1 MIRLFG
7 LVAAYFVFAAFTV
20 VAHAAD
26 HFILRGP
33 QKKLEQVIPAVG
45 LRVLQKVE
53 NRQIFLT
60 EGPSGLP
67 PEQVIELVLSI
78 GNAPQP
84 GCDDDDD
91 DDDEDDCAPVA
102 IELNR
107 LVTLPGAGMG
117 RPPASGHDVANKVR
131 DERGMVNYFGA
142 RVWSGFARQ
151 PMSAYLELPKVHSRF
166 GAGSGTVAVIDTG
179 VDPNHPAL
187 RGALEKGA
195 DFVNGEKDSASELRD
210 LDPLNQGVINPS
222 TTSILDF
229 APSGDLSLPGLRW
242 GIWGDPSYAW
252 LNSATLPEA
261 YGHGTMV
268 AGLVRL
274 VAPGAKILPVKAFDG
289 SGRGSLFQVVQAIY
303 FAIDKGAH
311 VVNMSFSFPAHS
323 AELMRAVSE
332 ATERGLICI
341 ASAGNEGR
349 RMLTYPAAYSN
360 VIGVA
365 ATDLNDKLSP
375 FTNYGDALVSLAAP
389 GEALIAPFPG
399 GQYAI
404 GWGSSYSAPLAAG
417 AAALLRQVNSGAG
430 QPDAAAVFSR
440 AKPLTGGYGWGRLLI
455 FEALERSE
463 RIQ

>member
-1 MIRLFG
+1 MRRLIYT
-7 LVAAYFVFAAFTV
+7 VTAYFVFAAFTV
-20 VAHAAD
+20 AGYAAD
-26 HFILRGP
+26 QFILRGP

-60 EGPSGLP
+60 EGPSGLT
-67 PEQVIELVLSI
+67 PERVIELVLSI
-78 GNAPQP
+78 GNVPQP
-84 GCDDDDD
+84 GCGDDDDD
-91 DDDEDDCAPVA
+91 DDDDDCAPVA

-107 LVTLPGAGMG
+107 IVTLPGVGSG
-117 RPPASGHDVANKVR
+117 TPPASGYDAVNKLLG
-131 DERGMVNYFGA
+131 ERATVNYFGA
-142 RVWSGFARQ
+142 RVWSGFVRQ
-151 PMSAYLELPKVHSRF
+151 PLVSYLELQKVHSRF
-166 GAGSGTVAVIDTG
+166 GTGSGTVAVIDTG

-187 RGALEKGA
+187 RNALEKGA
-195 DFVNGEKDSASELRD
+195 DFVNNLKDSASELRD
-210 LDPLNQGVINPS
+210 LDPFNQGVINPS

-242 GIWGDPSYAW
+242 GIWGDPGYAW

-289 SGRGSLFQVVQAIY
+289 TGRGSLFQVVQSIY
-303 FAIDKGAH
+303 FAIDKGAN

-341 ASAGNEGR
+341 ASAGNEGLR
-349 RMLTYPAAYSN
+349 TLSYPAAYSN

-389 GEALIAPFPG
+389 GEALVTPFPG
-399 GQYAI
+399 GQYAV
-404 GWGSSYSAPLAAG
+404 GWGSSYSAPVVAG
-417 AAALLRQVNSGAG
+417 AAALLRRMNSGAG
-430 QPDAAAVFSR
+430 HSDAAAVFSR

-463 RIQ
+463 RIK